1 MAFGSFGVHRYCF
14 IRMEHKIL
22 TSHLSTT
29 SDLRQRRQKI
39 VTSDLKSEVSDAGD
53 RSGVGDTDDSCKSS
67 SSASA
72 TRRLWSYWL
81 RLCVGLVVMLV
92 CAWAYANYVKQLH
105 EAHLW
110 FSNIQVRETLLLG
123 YSIPDVNIS
132 SLKSCLVHRLC
143 CVLYAT
149 NYAPCFVPF
158 SEQGNELGF
167 GFTSGAG
174 FVYWIAIRIFV
185 LSSIQTFQYYLYWI
199 HTLCYVY
206 SPHGQTNEHE
216 EKRVCFVV
224 WGAVILLFTF
234 HIIPTDMPLCVMRK
248 DISGGYYMQKTVW
261 WIII

>member
-72 TRRLWSYWL
+72 TRPLWSYWL

-92 CAWAYANYVKQLH
+92 SAWAYANYVKQLH

-132 SLKSCLVHRLC
+132 SLKSCFVHRLC

-158 SEQGNELGF
+158 LNRVMNSGLGLHLVLDLFIELLLEYSF
-167 GFTSGAG
+167 CQVFKH
-174 FVYWIAIRIFV
+174 F
-185 LSSIQTFQYYLYWI
+185 SSICTGFIHYLTFICHMGRQMNMKRKEFCCLGCCYIVIYISY
-199 HTLCYVY
+199 HTNWHAIMC
-206 SPHGQTNEHE
+206 H
-216 EKRVCFVV
+216 
-224 WGAVILLFTF
+224 A
-234 HIIPTDMPLCVMRK
+234 
-248 DISGGYYMQKTVW
+248 
-261 WIII
+261 